1 MQTARSFWYSNLVQ
15 SFTSTIFPIS
25 TPNYLQRLFGMSNPP
40 EGSVSQESIWGFDV
54 STVLGILNTP
64 DLVVNHRRSAD
75 MQPLL
80 PPVGIC
86 EKSVGGFT
94 GVKCSIKD
102 AKRGERGVK

>member
-1 MQTARSFWYSNLVQ
+1 MGEPLEQEIDLGMEVISIPREAEWYPLLVAVVC
-15 SFTSTIFPIS
+15 SRWDI
-25 TPNYLQRLFGMSNPP
+25 
-40 EGSVSQESIWGFDV
+40 
-54 STVLGILNTP
+54 
-64 DLVVNHRRSAD
+64 VVNHRRSAD